1 MVFIEITIEVS
12 SARVLLLCVQ
22 IALHNYII
30 MQTHVDVS
38 KYTESQCTHTH
49 AYTYT
54 PAAQALIVAEADQTD
69 LGKPDELLCM
79 CCCAGLGGLKMP
91 QMVIRAWKLGL
102 RQIFLTGAISNWARY
117 IFVILQS
124 LLLAGAMLY
133 SYFFED
139 GIFFKYPRMVV
150 LGIALLINILERFFH
165 CCNKKNAYWNFCTD
179 FIRLFVTEF
188 LIYIA
193 LISSIHDTSLAE
205 SYRDNDSNLNDTELE
220 GNQLYYGYGMLGA
233 TALLFFLTVVVMKN
247 FTVISVTRSLLK
259 ARVGNYSNASRSQK
273 LFLYGLCIHTAVLT
287 LVQAGLLV
295 TIGLLHNSNEPIPS
309 YENDFFVIPFA
320 FLFVAEVVATL
331 LFFLYFSWTM
341 PWARYFPIS
350 MLLDLPRD
358 HSWEMQTNRQTRRVQ
373 VNMEEPLNLDAIS
386 SWFQDAHHSAMTC
399 GGITKNFLRLLT
411 SPLQCVG
418 HIAFIA
424 AGAYTVIF
432 LLYIAYAGWD
442 LSNTRLLIPPLVTL
456 LLLITVS
463 LPSLLLGLLMSA
475 LLPLAFI
482 FMISYWL
489 YQGLAED
496 GSKCTV
502 KDTLRCLFCVFMWVI
517 RKIFKSGIL
526 SDD

>member
-1 MVFIEITIEVS
+1 
-12 SARVLLLCVQ
+12 
-22 IALHNYII
+22 
-30 MQTHVDVS
+30 MQYEDVHYPC
-38 KYTESQCTHTH
+38 KCKQSQFAHI
-49 AYTYT
+49 YTYT
-54 PAAQALIVAEADQTD
+54 SADVIIAEADPTD
-69 LGKPDELLCM
+69 LGKPDELLCLS
-79 CCCAGLGGLKMP
+79 CCAGLGGLKMP
-91 QMVIRAWKLGL
+91 QKVIRAWKLGL

-124 LLLAGAMLY
+124 LLLVGAIVY
-133 SYFFED
+133 SFILE
-139 GIFFKYPRMVV
+139 GGVFFKYPRMVM

-165 CCNKKNAYWNFCTD
+165 CFYTKSAYWNFCTD

-193 LISSIHDTSLAE
+193 IVTSIHDTSLIE
-205 SYRDNDSNLNDTELE
+205 SYHYDDYHNDTELE
-220 GNQLYYGYGMLGA
+220 GNQLYFSYGMLGA

-259 ARVGNYSNASRSQK
+259 ARVGNYSNAFRSQK
-273 LFLYGLCIHTAVLT
+273 FFLYGLCVHTAVLT

-309 YENDFFVIPFA
+309 YENDFFVILFA
-320 FLFVAEVVATL
+320 FLFVAEVVAIL

-358 HSWEMQTNRQTRRVQ
+358 HNWEMQTNRQARQVQ
-373 VNMEEPLNLDAIS
+373 VNMEEPLNLDAIT
-386 SWFQDAHHSAMTC
+386 SWFQDAHHRAMTC
-399 GGITKNFLRLLT
+399 GGITKIFLRLLT

-424 AGAYTVIF
+424 ASAYTVIS

-442 LSNTRLLIPPLVTL
+442 LSNTRLLIPLLVTL
-456 LLLITVS
+456 LLLIVVS

-475 LLPLAFI
+475 LSPLA
-482 FMISYWL
+482 ISYWL
-489 YQGLAED
+489 YQRIAED

-502 KDTLRCLFCVFMWVI
+502 KDTLKCLFFVFKWV
-517 RKIFKSGIL
+517 FKWVFFILRQSGIL
-526 SDD
+526 GDD